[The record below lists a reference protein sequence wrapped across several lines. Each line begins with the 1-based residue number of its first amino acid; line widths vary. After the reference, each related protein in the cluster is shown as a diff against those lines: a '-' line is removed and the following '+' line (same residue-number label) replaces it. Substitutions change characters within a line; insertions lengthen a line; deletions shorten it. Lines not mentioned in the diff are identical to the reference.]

1 MVAIQHARQNKSY
14 RSECTRVTMSST
26 LNQFVRLLLE
36 YFCDDASAY
45 GPVSLPEC
53 ESLVHLQGNVIFESQ
68 CQGCVIARHHH
79 LLVCDTGRRGGRK
92 RMYYVRSAACNER
105 LNVYLA

>member
-1 MVAIQHARQNKSY
+1 MVAIQHAQQNYTS
-14 RSECTRVTMSST
+14 RTCTRVTMSST
-26 LNQFVRLLLE
+26 LNQLVHLLLE

-45 GPVSLPEC
+45 SPVSLPEC

-92 RMYYVRSAACNER
+92 RMYHVRSAACNER